1 MTPSRP
7 LHGDGISGR
16 SVLLSGTEWDN
27 YTGVKKVDF
36 HAVKRQETRS
46 RMRLRREAARSPE
59 AAAAVQKRVSLVG
72 AGAKW
77 EIINFKEFA
86 RAASARWA

>member
-1 MTPSRP
+1 MAERP
-7 LHGDGISGR
+7 
-16 SVLLSGTEWDN
+16 VLLSGGDWDK
-27 YTGVKKVDF
+27 YISVKTVDF
-36 HAVKRQETRS
+36 KSVKRQEERS

-59 AAAAVQKRVSLVG
+59 AAAAIQKQVSLVG

-77 EIINFKEFA
+77 EITNFKEFA